1 MNPQP
6 SMSELKSKS
15 DLESDLETSSP
26 DSVNESDGAASGG
39 ESRLTL
45 ANALTTLRLL
55 AAPLC
60 GFLILSGQDAYAVA
74 VFFFA
79 IATDLA
85 DGPIARKR
93 GQSSAFGALLDH
105 GTDATFV
112 VLGISALA
120 ARGLAPVLLPP
131 LITFAFLQY
140 TLDSRALVG
149 ERLRASSLGR
159 WNGILYFALLG
170 TPIIRNTIGWTLPSD
185 GVIIV
190 LGWLLLAST
199 VVSIGDRLLALRKSR
214 QR

>member
-1 MNPQP
+1 
-6 SMSELKSKS
+6 MSKMKSKMKPKP
-15 DLESDLETSSP
+15 ESKTDASEST
-26 DSVNESDGAASGG
+26 NEGAGAPVSG

-45 ANALTTLRLL
+45 ANALTILRLF

-60 GFLILSGQDAYAVA
+60 GFLVLSGQDSYAVV
-74 VFFFA
+74 VFVFA
-79 IATDLA
+79 IATDLV

-93 GQSSAFGALLDH
+93 GGSSAFGALLDH

-112 VLGISALA
+112 VLGIAALA

-140 TLDSRALVG
+140 TLDSRALAG
-149 ERLRASSLGR
+149 EQLRASSLGR

-170 TPIIRNTIGWTLPSD
+170 TPIIRNTLGWTLPSD
-185 GVIIV
+185 GAIVV